1 MKKYLLPFLILAA
14 CGENGEQGP
23 KGDPG
28 EQGLQGEDGVEGTDG
43 TDGANG
49 VDGTNGADGTNG
61 TSALISTADEPAGD
75 NCENG
80 GTAISYGNDTN
91 GDGTLDADEVD
102 AVEYISNINVQ

>member
-14 CGENGEQGP
+14 CVEDGEQGP

-28 EQGLQGEDGVEGTDG
+28 EQGIQGEDGAEGTDG
-43 TDGANG
+43 TDGVNG
-49 VDGTNGADGTNG
+49 VDGTNGDDGTNG
-61 TSALISTADEPAGD
+61 NSALISTADEPAGD

-91 GDGTLDADEVD
+91 GDGQAFVGTMDRVC
-102 AVEYISNINVQ
+102 SG